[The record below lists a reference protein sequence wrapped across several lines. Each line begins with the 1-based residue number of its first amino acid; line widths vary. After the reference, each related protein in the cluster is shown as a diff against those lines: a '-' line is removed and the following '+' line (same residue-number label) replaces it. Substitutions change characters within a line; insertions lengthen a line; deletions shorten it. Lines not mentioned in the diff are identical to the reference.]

1 MWGYRPGPLR
11 GIAVRSVIGMTTA
24 AIVAATGS
32 HFAMPAV
39 HHTAAYQVQNT
50 AAIEESST
58 TVGIADSNIYF
69 EGTIEDI
76 KKRLDL
82 IQSVGATNVR
92 LMVPW
97 LYIQTQDPA
106 GGPVDWNADLD
117 WDKLDMIV
125 GEVARRGMGI
135 LGVLQWSPDWATDGA
150 TGTGHPTNVQDFAD
164 FAAAVARRYGD
175 KISAYEVWN
184 EPNASFFWNPADPV
198 EYTEMLKATYTSLK
212 AVNRD
217 ITVVGAVVG
226 AGLTWGELT
235 MNPVDFVKAMYDAG
249 ADGYFDAISFHPYNF
264 TTKFSE
270 GNDVDWKELMP
281 LFQVEQIRELMD
293 QHIDPGEEQ
302 LKIWISEYGLPTSV
316 VSASTQA
323 EFITDL
329 INAWQTFS
337 GAGPI
342 FLYTTQDDLS
352 AIGDDR
358 FFGLFDANGNP
369 KDAAALKQL
378 KRLIDC
384 LDGCSATN
392 PLASLLAFVGQLVS
406 NVLSFVP
413 NLVAT
418 VVNSVVNVVKQ
429 VVSAI
434 GGLLGG
440 QPSATAL
447 SAARAG
453 VSIDAAIAEDVAP
466 EAAGE
471 ETELAASGE
480 LAADEKTVDDKAK
493 GKTEAVSAEVQAA
506 EGATA
511 EEPATTEP
519 VVTEP
524 VSTEPVVTEPVVT
537 DPETPSV
544 TEESGTTT
552 APGETG
558 AVAEPAKPQTG
569 EPEVTTPEA
578 TKPETSA
585 PETKPETS
593 TPEAKPE
600 TSTSDATKSETS
612 APEATKPDTGKPESS
627 KPDSTKPD
635 TSTVKPGHGTATQP
649 GPKPRVSDKPRHGAT
664 SPPAAT
670 TSSQRENDSAK
681 SGAASS
687 GAGGSE

>member
-1 MWGYRPGPLR
+1 
-11 GIAVRSVIGMTTA
+11 MTTA
-24 AIVAATGS
+24 AIVAAAGS
-32 HFAMPAV
+32 HFTMPAV

-50 AAIEESST
+50 AAIAESST

-106 GGPVDWNADLD
+106 GGAVDWNADLD

-212 AVNRD
+212 AVNQD

-329 INAWQTFS
+329 INTWQTFS

-392 PLASLLAFVGQLVS
+392 PLASLLEFVGQLVS

-429 VVSAI
+429 LVSAI

-440 QPSATAL
+440 QPSAPAL

-453 VSIDAAIAEDVAP
+453 ASIDAAIAEDVAP
-466 EAAGE
+466 DAAGD
-471 ETELAASGE
+471 ETAAAASGE
-480 LAADEKTVDDKAK
+480 PAADEKTVDDKAK
-493 GKTEAVSAEVQAA
+493 DKAEAVSAEVPAA
-506 EGATA
+506 EGTVA
-511 EEPATTEP
+511 EEPAATQPVVAEP
-519 VVTEP
+519 VP
-524 VSTEPVVTEPVVT
+524 AEPVVTEPVVT
-537 DPETPSV
+537 DPVVTESETPSV

-552 APGETG
+552 EPGEAG
-558 AVAEPAKPQTG
+558 AVAEPSKPQTSA
-569 EPEVTTPEA
+569 PEVTTPQTTKPEPTAPETKPEA
-578 TKPETSA
+578 STPESTKPETSA
-585 PETKPETS
+585 SGAP
-593 TPEAKPE
+593 
-600 TSTSDATKSETS
+600 KSEAST
-612 APEATKPDTGKPESS
+612 PEATKPDTAKPDTGKPDSA

-635 TSTVKPGHGTATQP
+635 SPTVKSGHGTAAQT
-649 GPKPRVSDKPRHGAT
+649 GPKPRVSDKPRHGAA
-664 SPPAAT
+664 SAPAAT
-670 TSSQRENDSAK
+670 TASQRESDAVK

>member
-1 MWGYRPGPLR
+1 
-11 GIAVRSVIGMTTA
+11 MTTA
-24 AIVAATGS
+24 AIVAAAGS

-117 WDKLDMIV
+117 WGKLDMII

-212 AVNRD
+212 AVNQD

-392 PLASLLAFVGQLVS
+392 PLASLVAFVGQLVS

-429 VVSAI
+429 LVSAI

-466 EAAGE
+466 EAAHD
-471 ETELAASGE
+471 ETEPAASGD

-493 GKTEAVSAEVQAA
+493 GKTEAVSAEVQA
-506 EGATA
+506 GGGTTA

-519 VVTEP
+519 VVTQPVVEP
-524 VSTEPVVTEPVVT
+524 ASAEPVVTEPVVT

-552 APGETG
+552 APGQSG
-558 AVAEPAKPQTG
+558 AVTEPAKPQTS
-569 EPEVTTPEA
+569 EPEVTKPEA
-578 TKPETSA
+578 TKPETTA

-600 TSTSDATKSETS
+600 TSA
-612 APEATKPDTGKPESS
+612 AEATTPDTGKPEST
-627 KPDSTKPD
+627 KPDSAKPD
-635 TSTVKPGHGTATQP
+635 TSTVKPGHGTATP
-649 GPKPRVSDKPRHGAT
+649 RGPKPRVGDKPGHGPT
-664 SPPAAT
+664 STPAAT
-670 TSSQRENDSAK
+670 TSSQREGDSEK